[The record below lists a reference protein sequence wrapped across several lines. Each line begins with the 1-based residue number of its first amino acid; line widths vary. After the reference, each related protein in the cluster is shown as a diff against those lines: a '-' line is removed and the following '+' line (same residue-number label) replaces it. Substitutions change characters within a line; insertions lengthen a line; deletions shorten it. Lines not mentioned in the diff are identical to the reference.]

1 VLIQSRHIKRTKY
14 RLIIVYSPDKE
25 DISAI
30 ECWKCSFSVG
40 IGKLDVPTLHA
51 LYSTYLVVK
60 KETLKKP
67 GYSLKDIFSKTG
79 IQDSDIEIEE
89 STIIN
94 TEKTN
99 DVECKIKRKMSTNS
113 SLETVVIRPRFKD
126 TLIY

>member
-1 VLIQSRHIKRTKY
+1 MDV
-14 RLIIVYSPDKE
+14 
-25 DISAI
+25 
-30 ECWKCSFSVG
+30 
-40 IGKLDVPTLHA
+40 VPTLHA

-67 GYSLKDIFSKTG
+67 GYSLKDFFSKTG
-79 IQDSDIEIEE
+79 IQDSDIEMKE

-94 TEKTN
+94 PEKSN
-99 DVECKIKRKMSTNS
+99 DVECKIKRKMSTSS